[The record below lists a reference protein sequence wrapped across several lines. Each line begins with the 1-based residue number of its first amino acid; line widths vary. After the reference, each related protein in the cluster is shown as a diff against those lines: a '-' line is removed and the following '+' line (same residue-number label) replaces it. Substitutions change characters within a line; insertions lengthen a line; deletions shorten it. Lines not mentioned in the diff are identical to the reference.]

1 MPETPLDLAA
11 LNAAIEAWHN
21 GAPANPIMA
30 AAPALIAL
38 ARRVQQDAAREGTH
52 APDCHLWGRRHYDC
66 LLGKYE
72 ASRAEITRLREACS
86 RENEDISQVLGKVL
100 GYPWFKDDRANF
112 PDATEADGVCVG
124 EHVAISLADE
134 AAAKI
139 ARLRQA
145 LEAAGRRVRLLEAG
159 ESGLIL
165 GLYERMKK
173 AEIAVDERDV
183 ELTRLRK
190 RISELEGVSWSR

>member
-66 LLGKYE
+66 LVREYE
-72 ASRAEITRLREACS
+72 ASRAEIARLREACS

-145 LEAAGRRVRLLEAG
+145 LEAAEEYLAGDLENRFRSDGIWNPKGSAPWEECDAIAKVRA
-159 ESGLIL
+159 
-165 GLYERMKK
+165 
-173 AEIAVDERDV
+173 A
-183 ELTRLRK
+183 LT
-190 RISELEGVSWSR
+190 SPAPVSP